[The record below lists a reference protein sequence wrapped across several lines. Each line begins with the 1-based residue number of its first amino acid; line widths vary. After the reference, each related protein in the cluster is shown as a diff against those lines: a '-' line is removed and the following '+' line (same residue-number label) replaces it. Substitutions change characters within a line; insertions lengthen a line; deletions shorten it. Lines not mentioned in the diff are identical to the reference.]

1 MKYLNVGCGETFNPL
16 WKNLDIVSTSPMV
29 MPHNILQS
37 LPFLESSF
45 EVCYSSHLIEHLT
58 QIEAQNLI
66 NECFRVL
73 KSGGIIR
80 LVVPD
85 LEAIVR
91 NYLLYLERASEGDAQ
106 AASNYDWMM
115 LELYDQTV
123 RKYIGGEMGKYLSNP
138 AIQNK
143 DFILSRIGYEAES
156 YWQKET
162 GQIKRNSLSTK
173 LKSKSLSLIVK
184 KVRIYIAKFFVF
196 LIADNESVR
205 AFEEGLFRNS
215 GEVHRWMYDR
225 FSLKRML
232 EQSGFVNI
240 KICQAHESSIP
251 DFNSYG
257 LDMIDGRVRKPDSL
271 FIEGIKP

>member
-45 EVCYSSHLIEHLT
+45 EVCYSSHLIEHLM
-58 QIEAQNLI
+58 QVEAQKLI

-85 LEAIVR
+85 LEAIAR
-91 NYLLYLERASEGDAQ
+91 NYLLYLEKASEGDTQ
-106 AASNYDWMM
+106 AVANYDWMM

-123 RKYIGGEMGKYLSNP
+123 RKYIGGEIGKYLSNP
-138 AIQNK
+138 AIENK
-143 DFILSRIGYEAES
+143 DFVLSRFGYEAEN
-156 YWQKET
+156 YLEKENHT
-162 GQIKRNSLSTK
+162 KQYDLFTK
-173 LKSKSLSLIVK
+173 LRSKSLSQIIK
-184 KVRIYIAKFFVF
+184 KVRINIAKTFVF
-196 LIADNESVR
+196 LFAGDDSLQS
-205 AFEEGLFRNS
+205 FEEGLFRNT

-225 FSLKRML
+225 FSLKRIL
-232 EQSGFVNI
+232 EESGFVDI
-240 KICQAHESSIP
+240 RICQADESSIP
-251 DFNSYG
+251 NFNSYG
-257 LDMIDGRVRKPDSL
+257 LDMINGKVRKPDSL
-271 FIEGIKP
+271 FIEGFKL